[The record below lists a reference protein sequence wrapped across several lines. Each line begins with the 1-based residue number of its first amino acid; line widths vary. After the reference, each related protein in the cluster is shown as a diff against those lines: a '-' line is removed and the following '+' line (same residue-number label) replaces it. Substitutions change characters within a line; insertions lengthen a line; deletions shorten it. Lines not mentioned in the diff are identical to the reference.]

1 MVISAHF
8 EPADTASERPRP
20 RRRRLQLEV
29 AGALASGGE
38 ASVTIHNIS
47 ASGLLLE
54 TATGLSDGERIDI
67 ELPDVGPTTATI
79 VRVSD
84 NYYGGKFDAPLS
96 VGVLSALE
104 LRGSAAPQPAS
115 APGETL
121 AVRLTRLRK
130 DKGLT
135 LAAVAAQ
142 LGVSKPTVWAW
153 EQGRA
158 RPTPERM
165 TRIAALYGLGEV
177 RLATG
182 RDSDANGD
190 VLAHARLQVAQ
201 AYGVDAGK
209 VRIMIEL

>member
-121 AVRLTRLRK
+121 AVTNSFTSASGAITVPISRPSSTAPP
-130 DKGLT
+130 GW
-135 LAAVAAQ
+135 VA
-142 LGVSKPTVWAW
+142 K
-153 EQGRA
+153 A
-158 RPTPERM
+158 RCR
-165 TRIAALYGLGEV
+165 
-177 RLATG
+177 
-182 RDSDANGD
+182 S
-190 VLAHARLQVAQ
+190 
-201 AYGVDAGK
+201 
-209 VRIMIEL
+209 